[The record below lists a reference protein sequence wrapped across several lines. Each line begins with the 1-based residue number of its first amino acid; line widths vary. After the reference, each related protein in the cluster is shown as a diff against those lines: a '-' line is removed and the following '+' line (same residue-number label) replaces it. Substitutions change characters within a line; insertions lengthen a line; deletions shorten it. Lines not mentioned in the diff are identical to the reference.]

1 MAAPQNNA
9 PKNSL
14 VIGGGVVGLNI
25 ALQLQAEGWRVTLC
39 DRGNKESA
47 SYGNAGHI
55 ATEQVE
61 PLASMATMK
70 SAWRRWFMRGGAL
83 SLPPQG
89 IGAWLPFSLRLL
101 RASQPKRF
109 VRGKTALGGLL
120 NEAMPAWRRR
130 MADIGAPDLLR
141 EDGHFVVWETPESA
155 AKGLRSWSSAD
166 TGTTTMRPVTDE
178 EMAQL
183 SALTS
188 RTIHGAIRFIG
199 TAQIADTRRM
209 LETLSQRFVERG
221 GRYLRERVER
231 LIVHEDRVVV
241 LLSGGEPLTANTVVV
256 AAGIGSKAL
265 LESIGETVPMI
276 AERGYHI
283 QTPDHGWPKG
293 FPPVVFEDRSMIV
306 TGFESGLRAASFVE
320 FNRVNAKPDRRKWA
334 RLRQHV
340 GDLGLPFKDEGA
352 AKMQE
357 WIGTRPT
364 LPDYLPAIGH
374 SARAENLFYAFG
386 HQHLGLTL
394 GAVTGEIVANMI
406 TSGEAPA
413 AFDLS
418 RFK

>member
-1 MAAPQNNA
+1 MAAPR
-9 PKNSL
+9 NSL

-25 ALQLQAEGWRVTLC
+25 ALQLQAEGWQVTVC
-39 DRGNKESA
+39 DIGSETSA

-61 PLASMATMK
+61 PLASMATVT

-83 SLPPQG
+83 SLPLQG
-89 IGAWLPFSLRLL
+89 FFAWLPFSLRLL
-101 RASQPKRF
+101 AAAQPKRF
-109 VRGKTALGGLL
+109 AHGKMALKGLL
-120 NEAMPAWRRR
+120 NEAMAAWRRR
-130 MADIGAPDLLR
+130 VSDIGVPDLLC

-155 AKGLRSWSSAD
+155 ARGAKSWSATD
-166 TGTTTMRPVTDE
+166 TGTATVRPATDE

-188 RTIHGAIRFIG
+188 RKIHGAIRFTG

-209 LETLSQRFVERG
+209 LEALRERFIERG

-231 LIVHEDRVVV
+231 LVVHEDRVVI
-241 LLSGGEPLTANTVVV
+241 LLSGGEPLTADAVVV

-265 LESIGETVPMI
+265 LESMGETVPMI

-283 QTPDHGWPKG
+283 QTPDHGWPEG
-293 FPPVVFEDRSMIV
+293 FPPVVFEDRSMIM

-320 FNRVNAKPDRRKWA
+320 FNRADAAPDSRKWA
-334 RLRQHV
+334 RLRRHV
-340 GDLGLPFKDEGA
+340 DELGLPFKGRG
-352 AKMQE
+352 KE

-364 LPDYLPAIGH
+364 LPDYLPAIGW
-374 SARAENLFYAFG
+374 SARARNLYYAFG

-394 GAVTGEIVANMI
+394 AAVTGEIVAGMI
-406 TSGEAPA
+406 KGGEAPA

>member
-1 MAAPQNNA
+1 V

-25 ALQLQAEGWRVTLC
+25 ALQLQAQGGQVTLC
-39 DRGNKESA
+39 DVGSEKSA

-55 ATEQVE
+55 ATEQAE
-61 PLASMATMK
+61 PLASMATVK

-83 SLPPQG
+83 SLPPQSVF
-89 IGAWLPFSLRLL
+89 AWLPFSLRLL
-101 RASQPKRF
+101 GAAQPKRF
-109 VRGKTALGGLL
+109 AHGKIALGTLL
-120 NEAMPAWRRR
+120 TEAMPAWRRR
-130 MADIGAPDLLR
+130 MADIGAPDLLC

-155 AKGLRSWSSAD
+155 VRGLKAWSAAD
-166 TGTTTMRPVTDE
+166 TGTTTLRPATDE
-178 EMAQL
+178 EMAHL
-183 SALTS
+183 SALTD
-188 RTIHGAIRFIG
+188 RKIHGAIRFIG

-209 LETLSQRFVERG
+209 LKTLSERFIARG
-221 GRYLRERVER
+221 GRYLHERVAR
-231 LIVHEDRVVV
+231 LAVHEARVVV
-241 LLSGGEPLTANTVVV
+241 VLSGGESLTADGVVV
-256 AAGIGSKAL
+256 AAGIGSKSL
-265 LESIGETVPMI
+265 LESLGETVPMI

-306 TGFESGLRAASFVE
+306 TGFESGLRAGSFVE
-320 FNRVNAKPDRRKWA
+320 FNRQDAAPDPRKWA
-334 RLRQHV
+334 RLRRHV
-340 GDLGLPFKDEGA
+340 AELGLPFKSDGT
-352 AKMQE
+352 E

-374 SARAENLFYAFG
+374 STRAENLWYAFG

-394 GAVTGEIVANMI
+394 GAVTGEIVADMI
-406 TSGEAPA
+406 TGGEAPA

>member
-1 MAAPQNNA
+1 MTAPQNNVSG
-9 PKNSL
+9 NSL

-25 ALQLQAEGWRVTLC
+25 ALQLQAQGFQVTLC
-39 DRGNKESA
+39 DNGNKESA

-61 PLASMATMK
+61 PLASMATVK

-101 RASQPKRF
+101 GAAQPQHF
-109 VRGKTALGGLL
+109 AHGKIVLRDLL
-120 NEAMPAWRRR
+120 TSAMPAWKRCV
-130 MADIGAPDLLR
+130 ADLGAPDLLC

-155 AKGLRSWSSAD
+155 AKGFRSWSAAD
-166 TGTTTMRPVTDE
+166 TGTASLRPVTDD
-178 EMAQL
+178 EMTQL
-183 SALTS
+183 STLTQKK
-188 RTIHGAIRFIG
+188 IHGAIRFIG

-209 LETLSQRFVERG
+209 LETLVDRFVQRG
-221 GRYLRERVER
+221 GRYLHERVER
-231 LIVHEDRVVV
+231 LKIHEQRTYAV
-241 LLSGGEPLTANTVVV
+241 LSGGEPLTADQIVV
-256 AAGIGSKAL
+256 AAGIGSKTL
-265 LESIGETVPMI
+265 LESVGETVPMI

-306 TGFESGLRAASFVE
+306 TGFERGLRAASFVE
-320 FNRVNAKPDRRKWA
+320 FNRPDAAPDPRKWT
-334 RLRQHV
+334 RLRKHV
-340 GDLGLPFKDEGA
+340 GELGLPFKGEGA
-352 AKMQE
+352 E

-374 SARAENLFYAFG
+374 SVKAGNLYYAFG

-394 GAVTGEIVANMI
+394 GAVTGEIVADMI
-406 TSGEAPA
+406 KSGRAPD
-413 AFDLS
+413 AFNLS

>member
-1 MAAPQNNA
+1 MTTPRNNVS
-9 PKNSL
+9 KKGL

-25 ALQLQAEGWRVTLC
+25 ALQLQAQGFQVTLC
-39 DRGNKESA
+39 DSGHKESA

-61 PLASMATMK
+61 PLASMATVR

-89 IGAWLPFSLRLL
+89 ISEWLPFSLRMIF
-101 RASQPKRF
+101 AAQPARF
-109 VRGKTALGGLL
+109 ARGKAALGGLIS
-120 NEAMPAWRRR
+120 EAMPAWRRR
-130 MADIGAPDLLR
+130 MTDIGAADLLC

-155 AKGLRSWSSAD
+155 ARGLKSWSSAD
-166 TGTTTMRPVTDE
+166 TGTTTLRPVTDA

-183 SALTS
+183 SALTK
-188 RTIHGAIRFIG
+188 RKIHGAIRFIG

-209 LETLSQRFVERG
+209 LETLEERFVERG
-221 GRYLRERVER
+221 GRYLLERVEKMIIR
-231 LIVHEDRVVV
+231 KSSAWAV
-241 LLSGGEPLTANTVVV
+241 LTGGEQLTADTVVM
-256 AAGIGSKAL
+256 AAGIGSKTL
-265 LESIGETVPMI
+265 LESLGETVPMI

-293 FPPVVFEDRSMIV
+293 FSPVVFEDRSMIV

-320 FNRVNAKPDRRKWA
+320 FNRQDAVPDPRKWA
-334 RLRQHV
+334 RLRKHV
-340 GDLGLPFKDEGA
+340 GDLGLPFEGEGG
-352 AKMQE
+352 E

-374 SARAENLFYAFG
+374 SVRADNLYYAFG

-406 TSGEAPA
+406 KSGEAPD
-413 AFDLS
+413 AFSLS

>member
-1 MAAPQNNA
+1 
-9 PKNSL
+9 L

-25 ALQLQAEGWRVTLC
+25 ALQLQAQGFQVTLC
-39 DRGNKESA
+39 DSGSRESA

-61 PLASMATMK
+61 PLASMVTVR

-83 SLPPQG
+83 SLPSEG
-89 IGAWLPFSLRLL
+89 IGAWLPFSLRMIV
-101 RASQPKRF
+101 AAQPARF
-109 VRGKTALGGLL
+109 ARGKAALGGLIS
-120 NEAMPAWRRR
+120 EAMPAWRRR
-130 MADIGAPDLLR
+130 MADIGAPDLLH

-166 TGTTTMRPVTDE
+166 TGTTTLRPVTDA

-183 SALTS
+183 SALTG
-188 RTIHGAIRFIG
+188 RKIHGAIRFIG

-209 LETLSQRFVERG
+209 LETLSERFVERG

-231 LIVHEDRVVV
+231 LIVHEDRAVV
-241 LLSGGEPLTANTVVV
+241 LLSGGEPLAAHTVVV

-265 LESIGETVPMI
+265 LESMGETVPMI

-320 FNRVNAKPDRRKWA
+320 FNRVNAKPDPRKWA
-334 RLRQHV
+334 RLRKHV
-340 GDLGLPFKDEGA
+340 GELSLPFEGEGA
-352 AKMQE
+352 E

-374 SARAENLFYAFG
+374 SARAENLYYAFG

>member
-9 PKNSL
+9 LKKSL

-25 ALQLQAEGWRVTLC
+25 ALQLQAQGFQVTLC
-39 DRGNKESA
+39 DSGHKESA

-61 PLASMATMK
+61 PLASMATVR

-89 IGAWLPFSLRLL
+89 IGAWLPFSLRMIG
-101 RASQPKRF
+101 AAQPKRF
-109 VRGKTALGGLL
+109 ACGKAALGGLI

-130 MADIGAPDLLR
+130 MADIGASDLLC

-155 AKGLRSWSSAD
+155 AKGLRVWSSAD
-166 TGTTTMRPVTDE
+166 TGTTTLRPVTDE

-183 SALTS
+183 SALTN
-188 RTIHGAIRFIG
+188 RKIHGAIRFIG

-209 LETLSQRFVERG
+209 LETLSERFVERG

-231 LIVHEDRVVV
+231 LIVHEDRAVV
-241 LLSGGEPLTANTVVV
+241 LLSGGEPLAAHTIVV

-265 LESIGETVPMI
+265 LESMGESVPMI

-283 QTPDHGWPKG
+283 QAPDHGWPKG

-320 FNRVNAKPDRRKWA
+320 FNRVNAKPDPRKWA
-334 RLRQHV
+334 RLRKHV
-340 GDLGLPFKDEGA
+340 GELGLPFGGEG
-352 AKMQE
+352 KE

-374 SARAENLFYAFG
+374 SARAENLYYAFG

-394 GAVTGEIVANMI
+394 GAVTSEIVANMI
-406 TSGEAPA
+406 TSGEAPD
-413 AFDLS
+413 AFSLS

>member
-1 MAAPQNNA
+1 MTAPQNNVL
-9 PKNSL
+9 KTSL

-25 ALQLQAEGWRVTLC
+25 ALQLQAQGFQVTLC
-39 DRGNKESA
+39 DNGNSDSA

-61 PLASMATMK
+61 PLASVATVK

-83 SLPPQG
+83 SLPLQG

-101 RASQPKRF
+101 GAAQPKRF
-109 VRGKTALGGLL
+109 ARGKAVLRDLL
-120 NEAMPAWRRR
+120 TSAMPAWQRRV
-130 MADIGAPDLLR
+130 ADIGAPDLLC

-155 AKGLRSWSSAD
+155 AKGLRSWSDAD
-166 TGTTTMRPVTDE
+166 TGTASMRPVTDD

-183 SALTS
+183 SLLTQAKL
-188 RTIHGAIRFIG
+188 HGAIRFSG

-209 LETLSQRFVERG
+209 LEILGERFAERG

-231 LIVHEDRVVV
+231 LKIYEERTFAV
-241 LLSGGEPLTANTVVV
+241 LSGGEPLTADVIVV
-256 AAGIGSKAL
+256 AAGIGSKPL
-265 LESIGETVPMI
+265 MESVGETVPMI

-283 QTPDHGWPKG
+283 QTPDHGWPKR

-320 FNRVNAKPDRRKWA
+320 FNRQDAAPDPRKWA
-334 RLRQHV
+334 RLHQHV
-340 GDLGLPFKDEGA
+340 GDLGLPFKGEA
-352 AKMQE
+352 AE

-374 SARAENLFYAFG
+374 SARADNLYYAFG

-394 GAVTGEIVANMI
+394 GPVTGEIVADMI
-406 TSGEAPA
+406 RSKRAPEALS
-413 AFDLS
+413 LS

>member
-1 MAAPQNNA
+1 MTPPQNNA
-9 PKNSL
+9 FKKSL

-25 ALQLQAEGWRVTLC
+25 ALQLQAQGYQVTLC
-39 DRGNKESA
+39 DNGSKESA

-61 PLASMATMK
+61 PLASMATVR

-101 RASQPKRF
+101 GAAQPKRF
-109 VRGKTALGGLL
+109 AHGKAALGGLIS
-120 NEAMPAWRRR
+120 EAMPAWQRRV
-130 MADIGAPDLLR
+130 ADVVAPDLLC
-141 EDGHFVVWETPESA
+141 EDGHFVVWETSESA
-155 AKGLRSWSSAD
+155 AKGLRSWSAAD
-166 TGTTTMRPVTDE
+166 TGTASLRSVTDE

-183 SALTS
+183 SALTQKK
-188 RTIHGAIRFIG
+188 IYGAIRFIG

-209 LETLSQRFVERG
+209 LEILRERFIERG
-221 GRYLRERVER
+221 GRYLLERIEKMIIR
-231 LIVHEDRVVV
+231 KGDAWAV
-241 LLSGGEPLTANTVVV
+241 LTGGEQLTADTVVI
-256 AAGIGSKAL
+256 AAGIGSKPL
-265 LESIGETVPMI
+265 LESVGEAVPMI
-276 AERGYHI
+276 AERGYHV

-320 FNRVNAKPDRRKWA
+320 FNRPDAAPDPRKWA
-334 RLRQHV
+334 RLRKHV
-340 GDLGLPFKDEGA
+340 SDLGLPFKGEGA
-352 AKMQE
+352 E

-374 SARAENLFYAFG
+374 SARADNLYYAFG
-386 HQHLGLTL
+386 HQHMGLTL
-394 GAVTGEIVANMI
+394 GAVTGEIVADMI
-406 TSGEAPA
+406 KSGRAPD

-418 RFK
+418 RFQ

>member
-1 MAAPQNNA
+1 MPTAR
-9 PKNSL
+9 NSL

-25 ALQLQAEGWRVTLC
+25 ALQLQAQGFQVTLC
-39 DRGNKESA
+39 DNGSKESA

-61 PLASMATMK
+61 PLASMATVK
-70 SAWRRWFMRGGAL
+70 SAWRRWFPRGGAL

-101 RASQPKRF
+101 GAAQPKRF
-109 VRGKTALGGLL
+109 ANGKAVLRDLL
-120 NEAMPAWRRR
+120 TSAMPAWQRRV
-130 MADIGAPDLLR
+130 ADIGAPDLLC
-141 EDGHFVVWETPESA
+141 EDGHFVVWETLESA
-155 AKGLRSWSSAD
+155 AKGLRAWSSAD
-166 TGTTTMRPVTDE
+166 TGTASLRPVTDD

-183 SALTS
+183 SALTQT
-188 RTIHGAIRFIG
+188 RIHGAIRFSG

-209 LETLSQRFVERG
+209 LETLGERFVERG
-221 GRYLRERVER
+221 GRYLHERVER
-231 LIVHEDRVVV
+231 LKIHKDQTFAI
-241 LLSGGEPLTANTVVV
+241 LSGGEPLTADVIVV
-256 AAGIGSKAL
+256 AAGIGSKPL
-265 LESIGETVPMI
+265 LESIGEKVPMI

-283 QTPDHGWPKG
+283 QTPNHGWPKG

-320 FNRVNAKPDRRKWA
+320 FNHQDAAPDPRKWA

-340 GDLGLPFKDEGA
+340 GDLGLPFEGEGA
-352 AKMQE
+352 AKIQE
-357 WIGTRPT
+357 WMGTRPT

-374 SARAENLFYAFG
+374 SDKAGNLYYAFG

-394 GAVTGEIVANMI
+394 GPVTGEIVTDMI
-406 TSGEAPA
+406 MSGRAPEA
-413 AFDLS
+413 FGLS

>member
-1 MAAPQNNA
+1 MTAPQNNA
-9 PKNSL
+9 LKKSL

-25 ALQLQAEGWRVTLC
+25 ALQLQAQGFQVTLC
-39 DRGNKESA
+39 DSGHKESA

-61 PLASMATMK
+61 PLASMATVR

-89 IGAWLPFSLRLL
+89 ISAWLPFSLRMIF
-101 RASQPKRF
+101 AAQPARF
-109 VRGKTALGGLL
+109 ARGKAALGGLIS
-120 NEAMPAWRRR
+120 EAMPAWRRR
-130 MADIGAPDLLR
+130 MTDIGAPDLLR

-155 AKGLRSWSSAD
+155 ARGLKSWSSVD
-166 TGTTTMRPVTDE
+166 TGMTILRPVTGA

-183 SALTS
+183 SALTK
-188 RTIHGAIRFIG
+188 RKIHGAIRFIG

-209 LETLSQRFVERG
+209 LETLEERFVERG
-221 GRYLRERVER
+221 GRYLLERVEKMIIR
-231 LIVHEDRVVV
+231 KSSAWAV
-241 LLSGGEPLTANTVVV
+241 LTGGEQLTADTVVM
-256 AAGIGSKAL
+256 AAGIGSKTL
-265 LESIGETVPMI
+265 LECLGETVPMI

-283 QTPDHGWPKG
+283 QTPDHNWPKG

-306 TGFESGLRAASFVE
+306 TGFENGLRAASFVE
-320 FNRVNAKPDRRKWA
+320 FNRQDAAPDPRKWA
-334 RLRQHV
+334 RLRKHV
-340 GDLGLPFKDEGA
+340 GDLGLPFEGEGA
-352 AKMQE
+352 E

-364 LPDYLPAIGH
+364 LPDYLPAIGR
-374 SARAENLFYAFG
+374 SARVENLYYAFG

-406 TSGEAPA
+406 KSGEAPD
-413 AFDLS
+413 AFSLS

>member
-1 MAAPQNNA
+1 
-9 PKNSL
+9 
-14 VIGGGVVGLNI
+14 VVGLNI
-25 ALQLQAEGWRVTLC
+25 ALQLQALGFQVTLC
-39 DRGNKESA
+39 DSDNKESA

-61 PLASMATMK
+61 PLASMATVR

-83 SLPPQG
+83 SLPSEG
-89 IGAWLPFSLRLL
+89 IGAWLPFSLRMIV
-101 RASQPKRF
+101 AAQPARF
-109 VRGKTALGGLL
+109 ARGKAALGGLIS
-120 NEAMPAWRRR
+120 EAMPAWRRR
-130 MADIGAPDLLR
+130 MADIGAPDLLH
-141 EDGHFVVWETPESA
+141 EDGHLVVWETPESA

-166 TGTTTMRPVTDE
+166 TGTTTLRPVTDA

-183 SALTS
+183 SALTQKK
-188 RTIHGAIRFIG
+188 IHGAIRFIG

-209 LETLSQRFVERG
+209 LETLSERFVERG

-231 LIVHEDRVVV
+231 LIVHEDRAVV
-241 LLSGGEPLTANTVVV
+241 LLSGGEPLAAHTVVV

-265 LESIGETVPMI
+265 LESMGETVPMI

-320 FNRVNAKPDRRKWA
+320 FNRVNAKPDPRKWA
-334 RLRQHV
+334 RLRKHV
-340 GDLGLPFKDEGA
+340 GELSLPFEGEGA
-352 AKMQE
+352 E

-374 SARAENLFYAFG
+374 SARAENLYYAFG